1 MAADLYAVLG
11 VSRDATAEEIKRSY
25 RKLARELHPDVNPDP
40 ATQDRFKEVT
50 AAYEVLSDPDKRQ
63 MYDLG
68 GDPRGGPGGAGFGQG
83 FGFGDI
89 MDAFFGAQ
97 SRGPRPRTARGKDAL
112 IRLQVTLAEATFGV
126 DPRDHGRHR
135 RSPATSAPARA
146 RRPARPSSPARCA
159 RAAAR
164 CSRCSARSSARS

>member
-1 MAADLYAVLG
+1 MASDLYDVLG

-89 MDAFFGAQ
+89 MDAFFGNQ
-97 SRGPRPRTARGKDAL
+97 SRGPRPRMGRGKDAL
-112 IRLQVTLAEATFGV
+112 IRLQVTLAEATFGSTREITV
-126 DPRDHGRHR
+126 DTAIACDEC
-135 RSPATSAPARA
+135 A
-146 RRPARPSSPARCA
+146 RRLSGFSEPRYVNDASWFAGGW
-159 RAAAR
+159 
-164 CSRCSARSSARS
+164 SRMCRSS

>member
-1 MAADLYAVLG
+1 MATDYYAALG
-11 VSRDATAEEIKRSY
+11 VARDATPEEIKRAY

-68 GDPRGGPGGAGFGQG
+68 GDPRGGMGGPGAGFGQG

-89 MDAFFGAQ
+89 MDAFFGSQ
-97 SRGPRPRTARGKDAL
+97 SRGPRSRN
-112 IRLQVTLAEATFGV
+112 
-126 DPRDHGRHR
+126 
-135 RSPATSAPARA
+135 SRA
-146 RRPARPSSPARCA
+146 CRKA
-159 RAAAR
+159 
-164 CSRCSARSSARS
+164 